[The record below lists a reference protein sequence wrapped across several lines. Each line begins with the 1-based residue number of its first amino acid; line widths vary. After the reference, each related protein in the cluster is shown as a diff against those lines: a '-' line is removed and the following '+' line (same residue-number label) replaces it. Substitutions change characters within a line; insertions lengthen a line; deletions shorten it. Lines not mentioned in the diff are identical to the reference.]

1 MTHLVLILGLGLQAP
16 PAGFDH
22 CTRALADDANGRSAA
37 DCARAA
43 AEKTGRWEEA
53 AAWVQSARAQH
64 PKSGWL
70 AFQLAETKNRLRSAD
85 AIALYVE
92 ASQQF
97 AALGDAGGEVQ
108 ARVALGAALQGAAR
122 SAEAWQEV
130 PRILAA
136 AARSGAPDQ
145 RARALLFEV
154 WLSHET
160 GERLGRAGRA
170 LHEAESLVFP
180 NGPYELRLR
189 VLFGLGNV
197 AVDLGR
203 YDEALPPF
211 TRVVALA
218 REHGDMPMVALGSS
232 NLLTTRR
239 KQMEARPDAARLPE
253 FTVEARR
260 LIEVADA
267 AGHPAVQAIAHR
279 TLGDLLTS
287 VSATRAEAGPH
298 YERALQYA
306 RQATDRNETAQC
318 LWALGRFL
326 SDTHPDRART
336 LIDEALRMAV
346 EAGSATAVAY
356 AWRQQMRLAWKTLP
370 RERAIDESFRAL
382 DAIESIRTLQ
392 DVDLA
397 RASVLGAWTLDY
409 YWLIGKL
416 LGGDGRSTAGVAL
429 GFRAAERMRARA
441 LLDAMQGRRSKGLDP
456 RRRDVLRE
464 ISSQQRRLLEP
475 GLRGAAREAALA
487 ELERLERQETNLRAA
502 TEPDISL
509 ASSRDLS
516 TLDDVQ
522 RSLGANEAM
531 LSYAVGV
538 GRNFYG
544 EFAGGA
550 WVFVTTTAGTRVVE
564 LPDRRR
570 LEPML
575 SIYRGV
581 VERASQIDDGPAVAL
596 YNALVRGAVDELPPG
611 VTRLVVVPDGSLHHV
626 PFAALRPAPEAA
638 PLGSTYEIA
647 VAPSATVWTRLT
659 QRTSTAGA
667 GTVLALADPVLPD
680 AQTRTA
686 VAQER
691 DWSFEAL
698 DLGALAYSRLEGR
711 TVVSRMGR
719 ESRLLAGADATEA
732 RLRSLAPSV
741 SIVHFATHALIDE
754 TRPERSALVLTG
766 GSGGDDGLLQAR
778 EIAELRLAGRI
789 VVLSACRSATG
800 AVLAGEGVLGLSRSF
815 FEAGARTVVGTLW
828 PIRDDEAAQFAD
840 LFYTALAE
848 GRTVGAAM
856 RSARRAAIAAG
867 LPPSI
872 WASYVVI
879 GDDRIAAPSNR
890 GVRTW
895 RAYFIASGAV
905 LLILLAGVLITR
917 RRRPA

>member
-1 MTHLVLILGLGLQAP
+1 MRPASASGGRDARFTRPSRSCSRTGLYG
-16 PAGFDH
+16 
-22 CTRALADDANGRSAA
+22 
-37 DCARAA
+37 
-43 AEKTGRWEEA
+43 
-53 AAWVQSARAQH
+53 
-64 PKSGWL
+64 
-70 AFQLAETKNRLRSAD
+70 
-85 AIALYVE
+85 
-92 ASQQF
+92 
-97 AALGDAGGEVQ
+97 
-108 ARVALGAALQGAAR
+108 
-122 SAEAWQEV
+122 
-130 PRILAA
+130 
-136 AARSGAPDQ
+136 
-145 RARALLFEV
+145 
-154 WLSHET
+154 
-160 GERLGRAGRA
+160 
-170 LHEAESLVFP
+170 
-180 NGPYELRLR
+180 LRLR
-189 VLFGLGNV
+189 VHFGLGNV
-197 AVDLGR
+197 AVGLGR
-203 YDEALPPF
+203 YDEALPHF
-211 TRVVALA
+211 TRAVALA
-218 REHGDMPMVALGSS
+218 REHGEMPMVALGNS

-239 KQMEARPDAARLPE
+239 KQMEVRPDAARLPE
-253 FTVEARR
+253 FTDEARR
-260 LIEVADA
+260 LVEVADA
-267 AGHPAVQAIAHR
+267 AGNPAVQAIAHR
-279 TLGDLLTS
+279 TLGDLLVS
-287 VSATRAEAGPH
+287 ASATRAEAGPH
-298 YERALQYA
+298 YERALQHA
-306 RQATDRNETAQC
+306 RQARDRNETAAC
-318 LWALGRFL
+318 LWAFGRFL
-326 SDTHPDRART
+326 SDADPDRART
-336 LIDEALRMAV
+336 LVDEALRLAV
-346 EAGSATAVAY
+346 ESGSATAVAY

-409 YWLIGKL
+409 YWLIGRL
-416 LGGDGRSTAGVAL
+416 LGGEARSTADVAL

-441 LLDAMQGRRSKGLDP
+441 LLDAMQRQRPAGLDP

-464 ISSQQRRLLEP
+464 ISAQQRRLLDP
-475 GLRGAAREAALA
+475 SVRGAARDAVLA
-487 ELERLERQETNLRAA
+487 ELERLERQETNMRAA
-502 TEPDISL
+502 MAPGDVTL

-550 WVFVTTTAGTRVVE
+550 WVFVTTTAGTRVVA
-564 LPDRRR
+564 LPDWTR

-575 SIYRGV
+575 SIYRGL
-581 VERASQIDDGPAVAL
+581 VERASPIDDGPAVAL
-596 YNALVRGAVDELPPG
+596 YNALVRGAVDALPPG
-611 VTRLVVVPDGSLHHV
+611 VTRLVVVPDGSLHHI
-626 PFAALRPAPEAA
+626 PFAALRQAPEAA

-686 VAQER
+686 AAQER

-719 ESRLLAGADATEA
+719 DSRLLAGADATEA
-732 RLRSLAPSV
+732 HLRSLAPSV

-778 EIAELRLAGRI
+778 EIAELQLDGRI

-800 AVLAGEGVLGLSRSF
+800 AVLAGEGVIGLSRSF

-828 PIRDDEAAQFAD
+828 PIRDDEAARFAD

-848 GRTVGAAM
+848 GQTVGAAM

-879 GDDRIAAPSNR
+879 GDDRIAAPANR
-890 GVRTW
+890 GVQAP
-895 RAYFIASGAV
+895 RAYVIAAGAV

-917 RRRPA
+917 RRCPV